1 MSEQREIK
9 VIKPPIKP
17 PRPTVAPPDPDEDLR
32 RLVISM
38 ANVLKRR
45 FPKDFRRIMAEMNET
60 AKAA

>member
-9 VIKPPIKP
+9 VIKKADKP
-17 PRPTVAPPDPDEDLR
+17 PTDADDDLR

-45 FPKDFRRIMAEMNET
+45 FPKDFQRIMAGEAINE
-60 AKAA
+60 K